1 MNILV
6 KYLMLLFALHLV
18 QDLSKEHT
26 DHVIVELTNGSVRL
40 SLNTGVNTTTAT
52 VGEQLN
58 DGAWHQVTVALSGSQ
73 ATISLDTDK
82 CVGPQCT
89 KKVVTARDS
98 GSQHFGSP
106 YLGGIPSLVP
116 KIKQQLV
123 GDGTFVGCIKVKQN
137 VALYSLICGCLVLFY
152 FLNKAKP

>member
-6 KYLMLLFALHLV
+6 KYLMLLFALHLI
-18 QDLSKEHT
+18 QDLSMEHT

-52 VGEQLN
+52 VGQQLN

>member
-6 KYLMLLFALHLV
+6 KYLMLLFALHLI

-40 SLNTGVNTTTAT
+40 SLNTGINTTTAT
-52 VGEQLN
+52 VGQQLN

-73 ATISLDTDK
+73 ATISLDSDK

-98 GSQHFGSP
+98 GSQHSGSP

>member
-40 SLNTGVNTTTAT
+40 SLNTGINTTTAT
-52 VGEQLN
+52 VGQQLN
-58 DGAWHQVTVALSGSQ
+58 DGVWHQVTVALSGSQ
-73 ATISLDTDK
+73 ATISVDRDK

-89 KKVVTARDS
+89 KKVVTERDS
-98 GSQHFGSP
+98 RSQHSGSP

-116 KIKQQLV
+116 KIKQGLV
-123 GDGTFVGCIKVKQN
+123 SDGTFVGCIKVKQN
-137 VALYSLICGCLVLFY
+137 AALYSLICGCLVLFY